1 MNLGFSQYLNKQWRA
16 IDQENSWEP
25 TDSIP
30 NITWYR
36 LNRDNND
43 DILLFTLSVFGPER
57 KYKMHNWWM
66 NTANDDVI
74 DKLL

>member
-1 MNLGFSQYLNKQWRA
+1 MTQNNSLVGFMNLGFSQYLNKQWRA

-43 DILLFTLSVFGPER
+43 DILLFTL
-57 KYKMHNWWM
+57 
-66 NTANDDVI
+66 
-74 DKLL
+74 